1 MLSQADTK
9 PEPQHA
15 PASEYID
22 MRVQI
27 TPSTRLDLCI
37 TGPLTAAV
45 QSRLLD
51 IVSSLPVSEPSI
63 VITRHGPRGDIPI

>member
-37 TGPLTAAV
+37 TGPFTAAV

-63 VITRHGPRGDIPI
+63 IISRKGANDAP